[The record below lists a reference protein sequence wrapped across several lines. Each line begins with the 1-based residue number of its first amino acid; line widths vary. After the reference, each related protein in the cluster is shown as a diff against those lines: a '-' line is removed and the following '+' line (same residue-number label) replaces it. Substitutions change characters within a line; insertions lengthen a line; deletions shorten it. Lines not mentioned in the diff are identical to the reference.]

1 MNRFKAICQNHEGCE
16 FFSHA
21 MDVSCSTKTRCRSAF
36 PFPMCFTPNPDVA
49 LHFSFHPPCPI
60 CRYNIFF
67 LQYFLQPMCFL
78 IHQMCFFLLHPFL
91 QYDMFFDPPH
101 LICLFSFNLLFS
113 TRLTMGSAGST
124 TTATGL
130 LTTSKIKP
138 LFKTMTET
146 KPLFRVNSLSKPQII
161 DEIPSSQ
168 NSSDTVS
175 GARTA

>member
-1 MNRFKAICQNHEGCE
+1 MRVLQPRDGRKLFYQDQMSKC
-16 FFSHA
+16 FSLSNVFHA
-21 MDVSCSTKTRCRSAF
+21 KPRCRFAF
-36 PFPMCFTPNPDVA
+36 
-49 LHFSFHPPCPI
+49 LFSSPCPI

-175 GARTA
+175 GARIA